1 MLGICLSFNVAVC
14 QFFCLFRRCAE
25 RESHAL
31 LFCKQLPY
39 LIYYYIIIFN
49 GLLTLS
55 IIGISIESAWKE
67 LNQANLYNQFGSKV
81 MVQITKKIK
90 RTKSWANWKLLRTL
104 MLCGGAGLS
113 GSVNAADTPLGKA
126 GQTELQQTTG
136 DLISKVCG
144 LLKEDYAPPR
154 EVNPAKNPTQDLF
167 NQCNAM
173 IQTATGTNVKGNNL
187 DINDDELASAL
198 QNVANEEMAT
208 PSRNATSTLSGQI
221 AEVNSHLFDIHKISQ
236 SVGGSSGDD
245 DSSLLDNRL
254 SFFVNGVGGFG
265 DIKAS
270 DRENSS
276 DFYSA
281 GVVLGLDYRFT
292 NNFVSGVA
300 FGYSHLDSDFQN
312 NINVSGG
319 GVDSDM
325 YNLSIFAAY
334 DPADFYVDGTFT
346 YGWSDYDI
354 ERGVVILESDD
365 STSKGGS
372 NRVAKADA
380 DGEQYSAGLGFGYNY
395 NYDAFNIN
403 PYFRLDYYHGTIDS
417 YTETG
422 ALGLN
427 LAVDEQNFDSL
438 QTLLGVQLAYAFS
451 HSYGVFIPQFNVGW
465 HHEILNDSRAINA
478 RYIAAD
484 DLSSNPTLTA
494 RTDTPDRDYATLGFG
509 FSSVFQGGVQ
519 VFFNYQALNI
529 YQVQN
534 LHYHQC
540 QQHLVCRHYFHL
552 LTIN

>member
-1 MLGICLSFNVAVC
+1 
-14 QFFCLFRRCAE
+14 
-25 RESHAL
+25 
-31 LFCKQLPY
+31 
-39 LIYYYIIIFN
+39 
-49 GLLTLS
+49 
-55 IIGISIESAWKE
+55 
-67 LNQANLYNQFGSKV
+67 

-90 RTKSWANWKLLRTL
+90 RADSWANWRLLRTL

-113 GSVNAADTPLGKA
+113 GSVNAADTVLGNA

-136 DLISKVCG
+136 DLISKVCKRLAG
-144 LLKEDYAPPR
+144 TYAPPKKVDPA
-154 EVNPAKNPTQDLF
+154 ENPAQDLF

-173 IQTATGTNVKGNNL
+173 IQTAAGTNVAGNNL
-187 DINDDELASAL
+187 GIDEDQLASAP

-245 DSSLLDNRL
+245 DRSLLDNRL

-334 DPADFYVDGTFT
+334 DLADFYVDGTFT

-395 NYDAFNIN
+395 NYNAFNIN

-422 ALGLN
+422 AYGLN

-478 RYIAAD
+478 RYVAAD
-484 DLSSNPTLTA
+484 EDLGSDNPTLTA
-494 RTDTPDRDYATLGFG
+494 LTDNPDRDFATLGFG
-509 FSSVFQGGVQ
+509 FSNVFQGGVQ
-519 VFFNYQALNI
+519 VFFNYQALLGYRN
-529 YQVQN
+529 VSSN
-534 LHYHQC
+534 GFTGG
-540 QQHLVCRHYFHL
+540 VRFEF
-552 LTIN
+552 

>member
-1 MLGICLSFNVAVC
+1 LRIRINI
-14 QFFCLFRRCAE
+14 
-25 RESHAL
+25 
-31 LFCKQLPY
+31 K
-39 LIYYYIIIFN
+39 N
-49 GLLTLS
+49 
-55 IIGISIESAWKE
+55 AWKE
-67 LNQANLYNQFGSKV
+67 LNQANLYNQFGRKV
-81 MVQITKKIK
+81 MVQIIKKTK
-90 RTKSWANWKLLRTL
+90 RTKSWANGKLLRTL

-113 GSVNAADTPLGKA
+113 GFVNATPLGDA

-136 DLISKVCG
+136 NSVSAVCKALG
-144 LLKEDYAPPR
+144 GKGYTVKD
-154 EVNPAKNPTQDLF
+154 NPDKDPTQDLF
-167 NQCNAM
+167 NQCNSM
-173 IQTATGTNVKGNNL
+173 IQTAIVNDGGESINGNDL
-187 DINDDELASAL
+187 GIDKDELASAL
-198 QNVANEEMAT
+198 QNVATEEMAT

-245 DSSLLDNRL
+245 DRSLLDNRL

-265 DIKAS
+265 DIKSS
-270 DRENSS
+270 DRENAS

-312 NINVSGG
+312 NNNVSGG

-334 DPADFYVDGTFT
+334 DLANFYVDGTFT

-354 ERGVVILESDD
+354 ERGVVIESNN
-365 STSKGGS
+365 SSSEGGS
-372 NRVAKADA
+372 DRVAKADT

-478 RYIAAD
+478 RYVAAD
-484 DLSSNPTLTA
+484 ADLGSANPTLTA
-494 RTDTPDRDYATLGFG
+494 LTDNPDRDYATLGFG
-509 FSSVFQGGVQ
+509 FSNVFQEGVQ
-519 VFFNYQALNI
+519 VFFNYQALLGYRN
-529 YQVQN
+529 VN
-534 LHYHQC
+534 SNGFTGG
-540 QQHLVCRHYFHL
+540 VRFEF
-552 LTIN
+552 